1 MPNVGVEKHW
11 RDKRMSPKRQSGT
24 NAGVGQTSE
33 WTNAGFLGQTSEW
46 TNTGVPNFF
55 FFNFEFFLFKH
66 SPPYLRPVTF
76 LS

>member
-11 RDKRMSPKRQSGT
+11 RDKCLSPKRQSGT
-24 NAGVGQTSE
+24 NAGVGQTLE

-55 FFNFEFFLFKH
+55 FNFEFFLYKH